1 MPMAYYKACVV
12 WLINK
17 DKTLGP
23 IQLNGLLKYK
33 GEKFGSGT
41 ESKQNQR
48 HPDSFNTVLKI
59 KHIK

>member
-1 MPMAYYKACVV
+1 MPMAYYKAYIV

-33 GEKFGSGT
+33 GGEIRFQYRVKTKSKTSG
-41 ESKQNQR
+41 
-48 HPDSFNTVLKI
+48 
-59 KHIK
+59 